1 MVKGRSLESK
11 GWSLESSQRAKRVSI
26 RSNISS
32 ISASDF
38 AGVPEVDD
46 DDDDSAISCS
56 FSNQE
61 NKTQKRVDNSE
72 FPLPQVK
79 QFEES
84 TSVRLMGC
92 FVFEQ
97 WASIGPFFVHSV
109 IGAPTGIHCRP
120 TRVHFMDLL
129 GSELKRDI
137 EVFSVQDW
145 ASASQLKLL
154 CLIGP

>member
-1 MVKGRSLESK
+1 MKGRSLESK

-79 QFEES
+79 
-84 TSVRLMGC
+84 
-92 FVFEQ
+92 
-97 WASIGPFFVHSV
+97 
-109 IGAPTGIHCRP
+109 
-120 TRVHFMDLL
+120 
-129 GSELKRDI
+129 
-137 EVFSVQDW
+137 
-145 ASASQLKLL
+145 
-154 CLIGP
+154 